1 MCSTYN
7 SSTNEKHVYITR
19 RFVAYDG
26 TAFEIPHR
34 ETSTSQQGL
43 LQITFFPKIIF
54 LCKVYLS
61 SYILENLP
69 IIYLD
74 ANSKVSYLVFVSYE
88 FWPYIQ
94 FDDESKDFL
103 LPLFK
108 VYFIHILFVHELN
121 FIKFVLNLYF
131 FQNPSKPHFNHYLFE
146 SICVGIRT
154 TCKHSPEAV
163 VQFEQVLFE
172 PFTFILQSDVQG
184 TGT

>member
-1 MCSTYN
+1 M
-7 SSTNEKHVYITR
+7 
-19 RFVAYDG
+19 
-26 TAFEIPHR
+26 
-34 ETSTSQQGL
+34 
-43 LQITFFPKIIF
+43 
-54 LCKVYLS
+54 YLS
-61 SYILENLP
+61 SYILLENLP
-69 IIYLD
+69 IISLN

-184 TGT
+184 GEMI